1 MSATHS
7 ILRRSTATAENPPF
21 VPSPQWLSESPARPP
36 SSRGTPAS
44 ARIEHLA
51 QNTPRVRPQSSPS
64 QPSRG
69 PVYLRSPV
77 PPPPANLFT
86 AGSTGLN
93 VDPGLPFHANAG
105 SIDAGSDKGS
115 VDDAPRQG
123 KLAGSIVGGLKR
135 AVGSLRRGTL
145 SSRSHSTGMGPS
157 PPAAALRD
165 SGYGHSTP
173 QLVGPA
179 TFPAGTGAEQY
190 YPPTHVETVN
200 GHVNP
205 SSIRSPVSQNAYT
218 PAQIMSPPQLF
229 SPVSAAPEFGS
240 DYAQMDPPT
249 PPPSDVSFNTYLT
262 RAQRIANKIASLP
275 WVAPERP
282 TVDYYPERSRRR
294 DELKRAPQISW
305 RAPDFARPNFKVAT
319 GGGLAEEG
327 SDAGTWDSYEEFQ
340 REGDEGKVP
349 IIAIIPHRGSQ
360 VDLGEEFGEAPP
372 LPANPPVF
380 TPRFKEQGI
389 YTGNTPA
396 VSMKLPLSQMATP
409 EPLPPPL
416 PQDPPIYPPMP
427 QDPPIYPPL
436 PQDPPDQPIMQPQP
450 RYSSD
455 NTFQPSSGP
464 GVVSQATS
472 RASSRGYALYDPP
485 VTSQFDASP
494 TSARSSQRILL
505 PVSEH
510 QRTPAPPRP
519 PSMRST
525 TAPSHQSAHTPS
537 HQSASPRTPERRYTQ
552 PPASLRATPRS
563 SRGSVRGPLIGD
575 GEWEQYPVGRTG
587 YIPYDEAH
595 AQGYYAHGT
604 RSGSNSPSTT
614 VPPRASSSAR
624 NSPRSFPFQ

>member
-7 ILRRSTATAENPPF
+7 ILRRSTATADNPPF

-44 ARIEHLA
+44 VRIDYSA
-51 QNTPRVRPQSSPS
+51 QNTPRVRPQSSLS
-64 QPSRG
+64 QPPRD
-69 PVYLRSPV
+69 PMYLRSPV

-93 VDPGLPFHANAG
+93 VDPGLPFRANDG

-115 VDDAPRQG
+115 IGDDAPRQG
-123 KLAGSIVGGLKR
+123 KLAGSIVSGLKR
-135 AVGSLRRGTL
+135 AVGSLRKGTL
-145 SSRSHSTGMGPS
+145 SSRSHSTGMGAPS
-157 PPAAALRD
+157 APPATLRD

-179 TFPAGTGAEQY
+179 TFPAGAGTEQH
-190 YPPTHVETVN
+190 YPPTRIETIS
-200 GHVNP
+200 GHVSPP
-205 SSIRSPVSQNAYT
+205 SSRSPVSQNAYT

-262 RAQRIANKIASLP
+262 RAQRIATKIASLP

-294 DELKRAPQISW
+294 DELKHAPQISW

-380 TPRFKEQGI
+380 TPRFKEQSI
-389 YTGNTPA
+389 YAGNTPA
-396 VSMKLPLSQMATP
+396 GSMKLPLSQMATP
-409 EPLPPPL
+409 DPLRPPL
-416 PQDPPIYPPMP
+416 PQDPPLYPPMP

-436 PQDPPDQPIMQPQP
+436 PHDPPDQPIMQPQP

-455 NTFQPSSGP
+455 NTFQPP
-464 GVVSQATS
+464 LPAVVSQATS
-472 RASSRGYALYDPP
+472 RASSRGYALYDRP
-485 VTSQFDASP
+485 VSSKFDAGP

-510 QRTPAPPRP
+510 RRTPAPPRP
-519 PSMRST
+519 PSIRSA
-525 TAPSHQSAHTPS
+525 TAPS

-563 SRGSVRGPLIGD
+563 SRGSVPDPPTGD
-575 GEWEQYPVGRTG
+575 GEWEQYPPGQTG
-587 YIPYDEAH
+587 YVPYDEAH
-595 AQGYYAHGT
+595 AQGYYAHAA

-614 VPPRASSSAR
+614 APRRASSSAR